1 MNALREAASELAGL
15 FVEDGAFALGIA
27 IWLALVLGL
36 ATAAVIPAAPRGY
49 LLFAGLAVVLVTSVV
64 RSARARP

>member
-1 MNALREAASELAGL
+1 MNALRGAASELAGL

-27 IWLALVLGL
+27 VWLALALGL
-36 ATAAVIPAAPRGY
+36 AAAAVVPAGLRGY
-49 LLFAGLAVVLVTSVV
+49 LLFGGLAIVLVTSVV